1 MLRPLGAGV
10 AGGGVGGA
18 ILQALFW
25 GLEPAAIGDL
35 HCSGA
40 PLHWGPAF
48 DVPSLCAGILLGLAL
63 AQVLDLILIIKH
75 YLFAVIR
82 NRANQWSPAVLVR
95 NRPSA

>member
-1 MLRPLGAGV
+1 MHDQASTRSVWLQKCMLRPLGAGV

-35 HCSGA
+35 GHCSGA

-63 AQVLDLILIIKH
+63 AQRL
-75 YLFAVIR
+75 
-82 NRANQWSPAVLVR
+82 RA
-95 NRPSA
+95 